1 MCSYH
6 ATGDGQMNET
16 DLIGRELIL
25 ELLTAFAEPILER
38 MKEIR
43 MDAAGKML
51 GLRKKK
57 RARS

>member
-1 MCSYH
+1 MSSCH
-6 ATGDGQMNET
+6 AKGDEQMNET

>member
-1 MCSYH
+1 MPQVK
-6 ATGDGQMNET
+6 QMNET

-51 GLRKKK
+51 ALRKKNG
-57 RARS
+57 ARS